1 MPPVDSE
8 AQGAGG
14 IFWWDEGDGDVGV
27 FVPGNPRFFRAQP
40 RGAFAAVCRDQRF
53 RAGARGAFDAA
64 RRGAGFRAAVRVM
77 GFAAP

>member
-14 IFWWDEGDGDVGV
+14 IFLWDEGDGDVGV

-40 RGAFAAVCRDQRF
+40 RGAFDAACRDQRF
-53 RAGARGAFDAA
+53 RTSARWVFDAA
-64 RRGAGFRAAVRVM
+64 RRGAGFRASVRVT